1 MALVMKAMP
10 KAFMNNEMTNS
21 RKRLN
26 LYVCIMFGIF
36 FESQAKFMLFSVR
49 CNVGS

>member
-1 MALVMKAMP
+1 MGEVPNMALVMKAMP

-26 LYVCIMFGIF
+26 LYVCIMFGVF
-36 FESQAKFMLFSVR
+36 L
-49 CNVGS
+49 NH